1 LDTYETEVLIDEMLE
16 SHNSESNPLIPI
28 LQKIQKSKGYL
39 SMEALRLVS
48 EKTGMSPSRV
58 YGVATFY
65 HQFRL
70 KPEGKHRISIC
81 KGTACH
87 VSGVEDIYKSL
98 LKVLEITPP
107 EDTSKDGLFT
117 IQEVRCLGACS
128 LAPVIKIDD
137 IVFGKMNTQKLQTLL
152 KRYKEE

>member
-1 LDTYETEVLIDEMLE
+1 MNTYEVEVLIDEMLE
-16 SHNSESNPLIPI
+16 LHNSESNPLIPI
-28 LQKIQKSKGYL
+28 LQQIQKSQGYL

-70 KPEGKHRISIC
+70 KPEGKHRISVC

-87 VSGVEDIYKSL
+87 VSGAEDIYKSL

-152 KRYKEE
+152 KRYKDE